1 MCSWLC
7 NFLHDRKQSVCIG
20 SSVSPPLSV
29 SSGIPQGSVIGPL
42 LFLIYFDS
50 LTRTIHDL
58 YGVRGIK
65 LFADDAKI
73 YDSNAQSLQLSL
85 QKVVSWLQDHQL
97 RIAVNKCFTLNIS
110 KHKFDTPPVF
120 QINNTT
126 VQNTE
131 SMKDLGIII
140 SDNLKWHNHINYLYN
155 KAALSSYHILKS
167 FRTKNIWVLKKLFIT
182 YTRPIVEYNTP
193 VWSPYLSNDT
203 SKIESIQRSFT
214 RKAFLR
220 CGIPFTSY
228 EDRLDKLQLDSLEKR
243 RLLNDLYLMF
253 KIMNNLCS
261 IPFDTY
267 FSLINSPYNLRRNSL
282 QIDTK
287 YKLKSKTLQWSE
299 MFFNRVVKLWNGLPD
314 NVVTAPNLNTFKARL
329 RKIKHQL

>member
-1 MCSWLC
+1 MST
-7 NFLHDRKQSVCIG
+7 
-20 SSVSPPLSV
+20 VSN
-29 SSGIPQGSVIGPL
+29 
-42 LFLIYFDS
+42 
-50 LTRTIHDL
+50 R
-58 YGVRGIK
+58 IK

-155 KAALSSYHILKS
+155 KAALSSYHILQS
-167 FRTKNIWVLKKLFIT
+167 FRTKNVWVLKKLFIT

-228 EDRLDKLQLDSLEKR
+228 EDRLDKLELDSLEKR
-243 RLLNDLYLMF
+243 RLLNDLYLMY
-253 KIMNNLCS
+253 KIVNKICS
-261 IPFDTY
+261 IPFSTY
-267 FSLINSPYNLRRNSL
+267 FSFINCPYNLRRNSL
-282 QIDTK
+282 QIRTNFNI
-287 YKLKSKTLQWSE
+287 KSKTLQ
-299 MFFNRVVKLWNGLPD
+299 
-314 NVVTAPNLNTFKARL
+314 
-329 RKIKHQL
+329 